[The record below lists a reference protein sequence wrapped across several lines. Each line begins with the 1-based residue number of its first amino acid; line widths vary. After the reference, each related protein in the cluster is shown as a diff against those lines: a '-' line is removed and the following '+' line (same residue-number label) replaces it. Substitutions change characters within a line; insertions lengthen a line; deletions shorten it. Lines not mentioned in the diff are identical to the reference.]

1 MQEEILRIIDKLR
14 QGSYPEEDLNNILNS
29 LEQFHSDE
37 SLEALFLLGDALQQA
52 GLDLQARQ
60 VFLHLN
66 DNVDHDDYVISYLVD
81 SYISEARLDD
91 ALTLINSSPETPTV
105 LMLKSEIFQQMN
117 LNDVAVRLLFD
128 AKTMT
133 DDIIIDF
140 ALAELYYTTGDLE
153 EAIRFYETVLNEG
166 LEEVNGIII
175 SLRLADINLNL
186 LNFDDSRAY
195 FDNVPDESYG
205 NEDFYKEALLEYN
218 LKEYDR
224 AKTLLDKVLDNE
236 PYFIN
241 AYILLMNIYETE
253 HNLDDALETMR
264 RYLRENDK
272 NALVYFHIGRLYF
285 RQNKPEEAIEHFSLA
300 TSLDEDYDDAYLMLF
315 ESILKTGETA
325 TIDDYVKHLDI
336 NSLSGESIY
345 LLAKIEAEN
354 ENDDKAIKYYED
366 AESLIGESSEFYADY
381 YYYLT
386 EINHPNK
393 KNVLEKLIKLEPD
406 NLEWQLDFE
415 RIAGEED
422 EF

>member
-1 MQEEILRIIDKLR
+1 MQEDILSIIDKLR
-14 QGSYPEEDLNNILNS
+14 QGSYPEEDLNYILNS
-29 LEQFHSDE
+29 LDQFHSEE
-37 SLEALFLLGDALQQA
+37 SLEALFVLGDALHNA
-52 GLDLQARQ
+52 GLDYQARQ

-66 DNVDHDDYVISYLVD
+66 DNVDHDDYVISYIVD

-91 ALTLINSSPETPTV
+91 ALTLINNSPETPTV

-117 LNDVAVRLLFD
+117 LNDVAVRLLFE
-128 AKTMT
+128 AKAQS

-140 ALAELYYTTGDLE
+140 AIAELYYTLGDLE
-153 EAIRFYETVLNEG
+153 EAVRFYETVLNEG
-166 LEEVNGIII
+166 LEEVNGVMIG
-175 SLRLADINLNL
+175 LRLADIYVNL
-186 LNFDDSRAY
+186 LNFEYARAY
-195 FDNVPDESYG
+195 FDSVPDEHYS

-218 LKEYDR
+218 LKAYDR
-224 AKTLLDKVLDNE
+224 AKSLLLKVIDNE

-253 HNLDDALETMR
+253 HNLDEALETLQN
-264 RYLRENDK
+264 YLRENDK
-272 NALVYFHIGRLYF
+272 NALIYFHIGRLHF
-285 RQNKPEEAIEHFSLA
+285 RQNKPEEAVENFSIA

-315 ESILKTGETA
+315 ESILKTGETE
-325 TIDDYVKHLDI
+325 TIDDYVKHLDL
-336 NSLSGESIY
+336 NALSGESIY

-354 ENDDKAIKYYED
+354 ENDEQALKYYED
-366 AESLIGESSEFYADY
+366 ASHLIGDSVEFYTDY

-386 EINHPNK
+386 EINHHSR

-406 NLEWQLDFE
+406 NLEWQLDYE

>member
-91 ALTLINSSPETPTV
+91 ALTLINNSPETPTV

-186 LNFDDSRAY
+186 LNFDDARAY

-393 KNVLEKLIKLEPD
+393 KNVLEKLIKLEPE

>member
-14 QGSYPEEDLNNILNS
+14 QGTYPEEDLNYILNS
-29 LEQFHSDE
+29 LEQFHSNE
-37 SLEALFLLGDALQQA
+37 SLEALFLLGDALQNA
-52 GLDLQARQ
+52 GLDYQARQ

-81 SYISEARLDD
+81 SYINEARLDE
-91 ALTLINSSPETPTV
+91 ALTLINNSPETPTV

-117 LNDVAVRLLFD
+117 LNDVAVRLLFE

-140 ALAELYYTTGDLE
+140 AIAELYYTLGDLE

-186 LNFDDSRAY
+186 LNFDDARAY

-224 AKTLLDKVLDNE
+224 AKTLLDKVIDNE

-253 HNLDDALETMR
+253 HNLDEALETLF

-272 NALVYFHIGRLYF
+272 NALIYFHIGRLYF
-285 RQNKPEEAIEHFSLA
+285 RQNKPEEAIENFTIA

-315 ESILKTGETA
+315 ESILKTGETE
-325 TIDDYVKHLDI
+325 TVDEYVKHLDI
-336 NSLSGESIY
+336 NALSGESIY

-354 ENDDKAIKYYED
+354 ENDEKALKYYED
-366 AESLIGESSEFYADY
+366 AEALIGESAEFYADF
-381 YYYLT
+381 YYYLI
-386 EINHPNK
+386 EINHPK
-393 KNVLEKLIKLEPD
+393 KKEVLEKLIKLEPD
-406 NLEWQLDFE
+406 NLEWQLDYE

>member
-186 LNFDDSRAY
+186 LNFDDARAY

-315 ESILKTGETA
+315 ESVLKTGETA

>member
-1 MQEEILRIIDKLR
+1 MQEEIFRIIDKLR

-91 ALTLINSSPETPTV
+91 ALTLINNSPETPTV

-186 LNFDDSRAY
+186 LNFDDARAY

>member
-14 QGSYPEEDLNNILNS
+14 QGSYPEEDLNHILNS

-37 SLEALFLLGDALQQA
+37 SLEALFLLGDALQNA
-52 GLDLQARQ
+52 GLDYQARQ

-66 DNVDHDDYVISYLVD
+66 DNVDHDDFVISYLVD

-91 ALTLINSSPETPTV
+91 ALTLINNSPETPTV

-117 LNDVAVRLLFD
+117 LNDVAVRLLFE

-140 ALAELYYTTGDLE
+140 AIAELYYTLGDLE

-166 LEEVNGIII
+166 LEEVNGIFL

-186 LNFDDSRAY
+186 LNFDDARAY
-195 FDNVPDESYG
+195 FDNVSEENYS

-253 HNLDDALETMR
+253 HNLDEALATLL

-272 NALVYFHIGRLYF
+272 NALIYFHIGRLYF
-285 RQNKPEEAIEHFSLA
+285 RQNMPEKAIENFSLA

-315 ESILKTGETA
+315 ESILKTGETG
-325 TIDDYVKHLDI
+325 TIDDYVRHLDI

-366 AESLIGESSEFYADY
+366 AESLIGDSSEFYTDY

-393 KNVLEKLIKLEPD
+393 KNILEKLIKLEPD

>member
-14 QGSYPEEDLNNILNS
+14 QGTYPEEDLKYILNS

-37 SLEALFLLGDALQQA
+37 SLEALFLLGDALQNA
-52 GLDLQARQ
+52 GLDYQARQ

-81 SYISEARLDD
+81 SYINEARLDE
-91 ALTLINSSPETPTV
+91 ALTLINNSPETPTV

-117 LNDVAVRLLFD
+117 LNDVAVRLLFE

-140 ALAELYYTTGDLE
+140 AIAELYYTLGDLE

-186 LNFDDSRAY
+186 LNFDDARAY

-224 AKTLLDKVLDNE
+224 AKTLLDKVIDNE

-253 HNLDDALETMR
+253 HNLDEALETLL

-272 NALVYFHIGRLYF
+272 NALIYFHIGRLYF
-285 RQNKPEEAIEHFSLA
+285 RQNKPEEAIENFTIA

-315 ESILKTGETA
+315 ESILKTGETE
-325 TIDDYVKHLDI
+325 TVDEYVKHLDI
-336 NSLSGESIY
+336 NALSGESIC

-354 ENDDKAIKYYED
+354 ENDEKALKYYED
-366 AESLIGESSEFYADY
+366 AEALIGESAEFYADF
-381 YYYLT
+381 YYYLI
-386 EINHPNK
+386 EINHPK
-393 KNVLEKLIKLEPD
+393 KKEVLEKLIKLEPD
-406 NLEWQLDFE
+406 NLEWQLDYE

>member
-1 MQEEILRIIDKLR
+1 MQEEILSIIDKLR
-14 QGSYPEEDLNNILNS
+14 QGSYPEEDLNYILNS
-29 LEQFHSDE
+29 LEQFHSEE
-37 SLEALFLLGDALQQA
+37 SLEALFVLGDALQNA
-52 GLDLQARQ
+52 GLDYQARQ

-66 DNVDHDDYVISYLVD
+66 DNVDHDDYVISYIVD

-91 ALTLINSSPETPTV
+91 ALTLINNSPETPTV
-105 LMLKSEIFQQMN
+105 LLLKSEIFQQMN
-117 LNDVAVRLLFD
+117 LNDVAVRLLFE
-128 AKTMT
+128 AKTMS

-140 ALAELYYTTGDLE
+140 AIAELYYTTGDLE
-153 EAIRFYETVLNEG
+153 EAIRFYEAVLNEG
-166 LEEVNGIII
+166 LEEVNGIIL
-175 SLRLADINLNL
+175 SLRLADIYVNL
-186 LNFDDSRAY
+186 LNFEDARAY
-195 FDNVPDESYG
+195 FDNVPEESYS

-224 AKTLLDKVLDNE
+224 AKSLLLKVIDNE

-253 HNLDDALETMR
+253 HNLDEALETLQN
-264 RYLRENDK
+264 YLRENDK
-272 NALVYFHIGRLYF
+272 NALIYFHIGRLYF
-285 RQNKPEEAIEHFSLA
+285 RQNQPQEAIENFSIA

-315 ESILKTGETA
+315 ESILKTGATE

-354 ENDDKAIKYYED
+354 ENDEQALKYYED
-366 AESLIGESSEFYADY
+366 ARSLIGESVEFYADY

-386 EINHPNK
+386 EINHKNK
-393 KNVLEKLIKLEPD
+393 KSVLEELIKLEPD
-406 NLEWQLDFE
+406 NLEWQLDYE

>member
-14 QGSYPEEDLNNILNS
+14 QGTYPEEDLNYILNS

-37 SLEALFLLGDALQQA
+37 SLEALFLLGDALQNA
-52 GLDLQARQ
+52 GLDYQARQ

-81 SYISEARLDD
+81 SYINEARLDE
-91 ALTLINSSPETPTV
+91 ALTLINNSPETPTV

-117 LNDVAVRLLFD
+117 LNDVAVRLLFE

-140 ALAELYYTTGDLE
+140 AIAELYYTLGDLE

-186 LNFDDSRAY
+186 LNFDDARAY

-224 AKTLLDKVLDNE
+224 AKTLLDKVIDNE

-253 HNLDDALETMR
+253 HNLDEALETLL

-272 NALVYFHIGRLYF
+272 NALIYFHIGRLYF
-285 RQNKPEEAIEHFSLA
+285 RQNKPEEAIENFTIA

-315 ESILKTGETA
+315 ESILKTGETE
-325 TIDDYVKHLDI
+325 TVDEYVKHLDI
-336 NSLSGESIY
+336 NALSGESIY

-354 ENDDKAIKYYED
+354 ENDEKALKYYED
-366 AESLIGESSEFYADY
+366 AEALIGESAEFYADF
-381 YYYLT
+381 YYYLI
-386 EINHPNK
+386 EINHPK
-393 KNVLEKLIKLEPD
+393 KKEVLEKLIKLEPD
-406 NLEWQLDFE
+406 NLEWQLDYE

>member
-14 QGSYPEEDLNNILNS
+14 QGSYPEEDLNHVLNS

-37 SLEALFLLGDALQQA
+37 SLEALFLLGDALQNA
-52 GLDLQARQ
+52 GLDYQARQ

-66 DNVDHDDYVISYLVD
+66 DNVDHDDFVISYLVD

-91 ALTLINSSPETPTV
+91 ALTLINNSPETPTV

-117 LNDVAVRLLFD
+117 LNDVAVRLLFE

-140 ALAELYYTTGDLE
+140 AIAELYYTLGDLE

-166 LEEVNGIII
+166 LEEVNGIFL

-186 LNFDDSRAY
+186 LNFDDARAY
-195 FDNVPDESYG
+195 FDNVSDENYS

-218 LKEYDR
+218 LKEFDR

-253 HNLDDALETMR
+253 HNLDEALATLL

-272 NALVYFHIGRLYF
+272 NALIYFHIGRLYF
-285 RQNKPEEAIEHFSLA
+285 RQNMPEKAIENFSLA

-315 ESILKTGETA
+315 ESILKTGETD
-325 TIDDYVKHLDI
+325 TIDDYVRHLDF

-366 AESLIGESSEFYADY
+366 AESLIGDSSEFYADY

>member
-186 LNFDDSRAY
+186 LNFDDARAY

-272 NALVYFHIGRLYF
+272 NALVYFHLGRLYF

>member
-91 ALTLINSSPETPTV
+91 ALTLISSPETPTV

-186 LNFDDSRAY
+186 LNFDDARAY

>member
-14 QGSYPEEDLNNILNS
+14 QGTYPEEDLNYILNS

-37 SLEALFLLGDALQQA
+37 SLEALFLLGDALQNA
-52 GLDLQARQ
+52 GLDYQARQ

-81 SYISEARLDD
+81 SYINEARLDE
-91 ALTLINSSPETPTV
+91 ALTLINNSPETPTV

-117 LNDVAVRLLFD
+117 LNDVAVRLLFE

-140 ALAELYYTTGDLE
+140 AIAELYYTLGDLE

-186 LNFDDSRAY
+186 LNFEDARAY

-224 AKTLLDKVLDNE
+224 AKTLLDKVIDNE

-253 HNLDDALETMR
+253 HNLDEALETLL

-272 NALVYFHIGRLYF
+272 NALIYFHIGRLYF
-285 RQNKPEEAIEHFSLA
+285 RQNKPEEAIENFSLA

-315 ESILKTGETA
+315 ESILKTGETE
-325 TIDDYVKHLDI
+325 TVDEYVKHLDI
-336 NSLSGESIY
+336 NALSGESIY

-354 ENDDKAIKYYED
+354 ENDEKALKYYED
-366 AESLIGESSEFYADY
+366 AEALIGESAEFYADF
-381 YYYLT
+381 YYYLI
-386 EINHPNK
+386 EINHPK
-393 KNVLEKLIKLEPD
+393 KKEVLEKLIKLEPD
-406 NLEWQLDFE
+406 NLEWQLDYE

>member
-14 QGSYPEEDLNNILNS
+14 QGTYPEEDLNYILNS

-37 SLEALFLLGDALQQA
+37 SLEALFLLGDALQNA
-52 GLDLQARQ
+52 GLDYQARQ

-81 SYISEARLDD
+81 SYINEARLDE
-91 ALTLINSSPETPTV
+91 ALTLINNSPETPTV

-117 LNDVAVRLLFD
+117 LNDVAVRLLFE

-140 ALAELYYTTGDLE
+140 AIAELYYTLGDLE

-186 LNFDDSRAY
+186 LNFEDARAY

-224 AKTLLDKVLDNE
+224 AETLLDKVIDNE

-253 HNLDDALETMR
+253 HNLDEALETLL

-272 NALVYFHIGRLYF
+272 NALIYFHIGRLYF
-285 RQNKPEEAIEHFSLA
+285 RQNKPEEAIENFSLA

-315 ESILKTGETA
+315 ESILKTGETE
-325 TIDDYVKHLDI
+325 TVDEYVKHLDI
-336 NSLSGESIY
+336 NALSGESIY

-354 ENDDKAIKYYED
+354 ENDEKALKYYED
-366 AESLIGESSEFYADY
+366 AEALIGESAEFYADF
-381 YYYLT
+381 YYYLI
-386 EINHPNK
+386 EINHPK
-393 KNVLEKLIKLEPD
+393 KKEVLEKLIKLEPD
-406 NLEWQLDFE
+406 NLEWQLDYE

>member
-14 QGSYPEEDLNNILNS
+14 QGSYPEEDLNYVLNS
-29 LEQFHSDE
+29 LDQFHSDE
-37 SLEALFLLGDALQQA
+37 SLEALFLLGDSLQKA
-52 GLDLQARQ
+52 GLDYQARQ
-60 VFLHLN
+60 IFLHLN

-91 ALTLINSSPETPTV
+91 ALTLINNSPETPTV

-117 LNDVAVRLLFD
+117 LNDTAIRLLFE

-140 ALAELYYTTGDLE
+140 AIAELYYTLGDLE
-153 EAIRFYETVLNEG
+153 EAVRFYEAVINEG
-166 LEEVNGIII
+166 LEEVNGININ
-175 SLRLADINLNL
+175 LRLADIYVNL
-186 LNFDDSRAY
+186 LNFDDARAY
-195 FDNVPDESYG
+195 FDNVPEESYS

-218 LKEYDR
+218 VKEYER
-224 AKTLLDKVLDNE
+224 AKTLLQKVIDNE

-253 HNLDDALETMR
+253 HNLDDALETLLN
-264 RYLRENDK
+264 YLRENDK
-272 NALVYFHIGRLYF
+272 NPLIYFHIGRLYF
-285 RQNKPEEAIEHFSLA
+285 RQNKPEEALLHFNMA
-300 TSLDEDYDDAYLMLF
+300 TELDEDYDDAYLMLF
-315 ESILKTGETA
+315 ESILKTEQTE
-325 TIDDYVKHLDI
+325 TIDDYIKHLDI

-345 LLAKIEAEN
+345 LLAKIEAQN

-366 AESLIGESSEFYADY
+366 AEALIGDSVEFYTDY

-386 EINHPNK
+386 EINHKNK

-415 RIAGEED
+415 RIAGEDD
-422 EF
+422 EL

>member
-14 QGSYPEEDLNNILNS
+14 QGSYPEEDLNHILNS

-37 SLEALFLLGDALQQA
+37 SLEALFLLGDALQNA
-52 GLDLQARQ
+52 GLDYQARQ

-66 DNVDHDDYVISYLVD
+66 DNVDHDDFVISYLVD

-91 ALTLINSSPETPTV
+91 ALTLINNSPETPTV

-117 LNDVAVRLLFD
+117 LNDVAVRLLFE

-140 ALAELYYTTGDLE
+140 AIAELYYTLGDLE

-166 LEEVNGIII
+166 LEEVNGIFL

-186 LNFDDSRAY
+186 LNFDDARAY
-195 FDNVPDESYG
+195 FDNVSDENYS

-253 HNLDDALETMR
+253 HNLDEALATLL

-272 NALVYFHIGRLYF
+272 NALIYFHIGRLYF
-285 RQNKPEEAIEHFSLA
+285 RQNMPEKAIENFSLA

-315 ESILKTGETA
+315 ESILKTGETG
-325 TIDDYVKHLDI
+325 TIDDYVRHLDI

-366 AESLIGESSEFYADY
+366 AESLIGDSSEFYTDY

>member
-14 QGSYPEEDLNNILNS
+14 QGSYPEEDLNYILNS

-52 GLDLQARQ
+52 GLDYQARQ

-66 DNVDHDDYVISYLVD
+66 DNVDHDDYAISYLVD

-91 ALTLINSSPETPTV
+91 ALTLINNSPETPTV

-117 LNDVAVRLLFD
+117 LNDVAVRLLFE

-186 LNFDDSRAY
+186 LNFDDARAY

-224 AKTLLDKVLDNE
+224 AKTLLEKVLDNE

-253 HNLDDALETMR
+253 HNLDEALETML

-285 RQNKPEEAIEHFSLA
+285 RQNKPEEAIENFSLA

-315 ESILKTGETA
+315 ESILKTGETG
-325 TIDDYVKHLDI
+325 TIDDFVKHLDI

-366 AESLIGESSEFYADY
+366 AESLIGDSSEFYADY